1 MSTRIDICI
10 LVDVSLSLS
19 IHTYI
24 YIYIYIYIYMYLYLY
39 ISSHIYVYFAMYLLS
54 WLSIYLLITSIF
66 CLYLDPYPSI
76 TKQHNVCV
84 YIYIYIYTYN
94 PPCNFLYKIATVK
107 LGKMLRFRALLC
119 LGVPTQCQ
127 RLQFYRGP
135 WHQRFYRDF
144 MLNTALSTS
153 QLIVLGATI
162 L

>member
-1 MSTRIDICI
+1 MY
-10 LVDVSLSLS
+10 LHLSLSLCLS
-19 IHTYI
+19 HVYPYRYLYPCRCFSLSLYT
-24 YIYIYIYIYMYLYLY
+24 YIYMYLFIHIFPHICLFRYVSSILAVYLSTY
-39 ISSHIYVYFAMYLLS
+39 HLYLLPLS
-54 WLSIYLLITSIF
+54 RSLSIYYKT
-66 CLYLDPYPSI
+66 
-76 TKQHNVCV
+76 TQRV
-84 YIYIYIYTYN
+84 YIYIYTYN

-127 RLQFYRGP
+127 RLQYYRGP